1 MQCSITAL
9 SILIYV
15 LPIYNRS
22 WKHHKVRRNQNMNFC
37 PHVSS
42 SNDTSKSYYRLN
54 WPLGWNHDHESSI
67 KFLGA
72 LTFKRMASNE
82 AMLSLKDNN
91 HECLLQAKRH
101 WNHLSTNHD
110 TYVQI
115 WARYS
120 CFVCHIKFSQT
131 KVPTISHLVSLE
143 SPWWVGFLGDDFV
156 NF

>member
-1 MQCSITAL
+1 MHCRSITDLESNTRWGGFRTWAL
-9 SILIYV
+9 V
-15 LPIYNRS
+15 LN
-22 WKHHKVRRNQNMNFC
+22 
-37 PHVSS
+37 VSS
-42 SNDTSKSYYRLN
+42 SNDTSKSYYWLN
-54 WPLGWNHDHESSI
+54 WPLGWNHDYESSI

-72 LTFKRMASNE
+72 VIFKGWLQIE

-101 WNHLSTNHD
+101 WNHLTTNHD

-115 WARYS
+115 EQGIV
-120 CFVCHIKFSQT
+120 CFVCHIKVSQT
-131 KVPTISHLVSLE
+131 MVPTISHLVSLE